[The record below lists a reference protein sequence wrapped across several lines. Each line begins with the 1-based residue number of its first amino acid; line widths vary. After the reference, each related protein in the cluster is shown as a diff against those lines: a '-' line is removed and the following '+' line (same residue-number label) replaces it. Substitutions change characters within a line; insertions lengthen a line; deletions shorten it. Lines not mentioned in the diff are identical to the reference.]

1 MGGFDVGKTAVQ
13 VKRGGGLG
21 QPRVAGG
28 DRLGDGGVLG
38 GGGGEPCGVVGG
50 QPADAHEVDAQA
62 AHGLD
67 EVGVGDRGV
76 DGRVQPSDQPVV
88 VVQGRIL
95 AADQFRG
102 LEQFAPELFEG
113 CGVAAL
119 GGQRGGPALE
129 GFAQFEEF
137 VDVVQGNVGDDDA
150 AAARRRRQALRP

>member
-1 MGGFDVGKTAVQ
+1 MVLPLLRCMGGFDVRKTAVQ

-21 QPRVAGG
+21 QARVAGG
-28 DRLGDGGVLG
+28 DRLVDGRVLG
-38 GGGGEPCGVVGG
+38 GGGSKPGGVVGG

-67 EVGVGDRGV
+67 EVGVGDGGV

-95 AADQFRG
+95 SADQFRG
-102 LEQFAPELFEG
+102 PEQFAPQRIEG

-119 GGQRGGPALE
+119 GRQGGGPALE
-129 GFAQFEEF
+129 GFAQFEQF
-137 VDVVQGNVGDDDA
+137 VDVVQGNVGDD
-150 AAARRRRQALRP
+150 